1 MLDQNTDK
9 TLDGSKSNTVD
20 HDRTMFLAVSTNI
33 FTIKTERKLEIK
45 LDSTT
50 LPGSSDGVLKMEVN
64 LRSVERS
71 VSLIYY
77 IIKPEVVKSS
87 AKSVCSH
94 LPVLITSHGIFR
106 TCGKLYVIFETKQL
120 IYLVNQFCNPFD
132 LLTDLLR
139 HHKDVGII
147 LCEAAYTH
155 KSVKLS
161 GFFMTMYQTKLT
173 HTKRQITVRTWF

>member
-1 MLDQNTDK
+1 
-9 TLDGSKSNTVD
+9 
-20 HDRTMFLAVSTNI
+20 MFLSISSDVLTVE
-33 FTIKTERKLEIK
+33 TERKLEIK